1 MRRFRG
7 RIRRL
12 EREAEGDGF
21 IVRLQDG
28 SSKVFETMEIQMQ
41 MFLANVDLFT
51 KESVHNDVVDAVRQA
66 TPESRA
72 QFEERFGSI
81 TPTGHVISRPED
93 GWVDEYTL
101 TETGEVKVVRFPA
114 GSEEVE
120 RIRNEVRHKAQ
131 L

>member
-1 MRRFRG
+1 
-7 RIRRL
+7 
-12 EREAEGDGF
+12 
-21 IVRLQDG
+21 
-28 SSKVFETMEIQMQ
+28 MEIQIQ

-51 KESVHNDVVDAVRQA
+51 KESVHNDVVDAVRRA
-66 TPESRA
+66 TPQSRA

-81 TPTGHVISRPED
+81 TPTGHVISGEH

-101 TETGEVKVVRFPA
+101 AETGEVKVVRFPA